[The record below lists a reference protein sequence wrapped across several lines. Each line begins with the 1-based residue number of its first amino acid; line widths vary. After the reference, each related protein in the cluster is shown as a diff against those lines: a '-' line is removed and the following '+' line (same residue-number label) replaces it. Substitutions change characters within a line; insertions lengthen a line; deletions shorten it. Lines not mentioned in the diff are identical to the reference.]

1 MKTIIITGLVMSVI
15 GGVLFFYPNTTAV
28 QNIKEVIEVER
39 EVTPDWATDEDAVK
53 AAQDVIRKK
62 ELQAEEARLVG
73 EITAKQEE
81 LDAVRKEL
89 GSY

>member
-1 MKTIIITGLVMSVI
+1 MKTLIIASGIAIVM
-15 GGVLFFYPNTTAV
+15 GVGVMLYPNTTAV

-39 EVTPDWATDEDAVK
+39 EVTPDCATDEDAVK